1 MAGGNRRL
9 SALFEVRRSSF
20 HRHSKGGNNNKKT
33 IKTKKTVSQISNCHF
48 YYCLFMGGPRGVH
61 GPVRREVRG
70 PGP

>member
-9 SALFEVRRSSF
+9 SVLFEVRRSSF

-48 YYCLFMGGPRGVH
+48 YYCLFMGGP
-61 GPVRREVRG
+61 
-70 PGP
+70 